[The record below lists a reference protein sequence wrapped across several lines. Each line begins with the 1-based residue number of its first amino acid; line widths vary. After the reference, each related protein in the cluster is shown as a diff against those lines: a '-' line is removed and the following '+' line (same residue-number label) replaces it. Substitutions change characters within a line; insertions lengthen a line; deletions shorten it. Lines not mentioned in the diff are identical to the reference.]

1 MNMEKNKNEIKF
13 TKKNILKSKKYQNR
27 KDILNVLLE
36 DKEYSFSEVDALID
50 KFMKGKVS

>member
-1 MNMEKNKNEIKF
+1 MEKNKSEVKF
-13 TKKNILKSKKYQNR
+13 TKENILKSKRYQNR
-27 KDILNVLLE
+27 KDLLNVILE